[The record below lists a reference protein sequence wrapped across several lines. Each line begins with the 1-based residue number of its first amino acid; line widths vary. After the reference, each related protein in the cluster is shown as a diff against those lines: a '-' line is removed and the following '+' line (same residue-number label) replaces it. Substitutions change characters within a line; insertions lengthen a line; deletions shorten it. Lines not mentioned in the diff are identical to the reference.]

1 MRNRKS
7 PPPRANRIGPNR
19 PSGRLLLTGL
29 PILTAGAAAYAAVA
43 ADYMLNVPSL
53 PTLPLGAMG
62 DSLIGSAV
70 ILLLGALLLHSEI
83 DQADRLFDRV
93 LAAQQNGLTDEFSLD
108 RAELLA
114 QLRHLP
120 EVQRPTLKNLF

>member
-7 PPPRANRIGPNR
+7 PPPRANRIDPNR

-43 ADYMLNVPSL
+43 ADYMLNAPSL

-70 ILLLGALLLHSEI
+70 ILLLGALLL
-83 DQADRLFDRV
+83 QKW
-93 LAAQQNGLTDEFSLD
+93 Q
-108 RAELLA
+108 
-114 QLRHLP
+114 
-120 EVQRPTLKNLF
+120 

>member
-29 PILTAGAAAYAAVA
+29 PIPDGRRRRICRRRGGLYAER
-43 ADYMLNVPSL
+43 PC
-53 PTLPLGAMG
+53 PCPPLPLGAMG

-70 ILLLGALLLHSEI
+70 ILLLGALLL
-83 DQADRLFDRV
+83 QKW
-93 LAAQQNGLTDEFSLD
+93 Q
-108 RAELLA
+108 
-114 QLRHLP
+114 
-120 EVQRPTLKNLF
+120 

>member
-43 ADYMLNVPSL
+43 ADYMLN
-53 PTLPLGAMG
+53 A
-62 DSLIGSAV
+62 LI
-70 ILLLGALLLHSEI
+70 EKC
-83 DQADRLFDRV
+83 F
-93 LAAQQNGLTDEFSLD
+93 
-108 RAELLA
+108 
-114 QLRHLP
+114 
-120 EVQRPTLKNLF
+120 

>member
-1 MRNRKS
+1 MRSRKFQ
-7 PPPRANRIGPNR
+7 PPRANRIGPNR

-70 ILLLGALLLHSEI
+70 ILLLGALLL
-83 DQADRLFDRV
+83 QKW
-93 LAAQQNGLTDEFSLD
+93 Q
-108 RAELLA
+108 
-114 QLRHLP
+114 
-120 EVQRPTLKNLF
+120 

>member
-7 PPPRANRIGPNR
+7 LPPRANRIGPNR

-70 ILLLGALLLHSEI
+70 ILLLGALLL
-83 DQADRLFDRV
+83 QKW
-93 LAAQQNGLTDEFSLD
+93 Q
-108 RAELLA
+108 
-114 QLRHLP
+114 
-120 EVQRPTLKNLF
+120 

>member
-29 PILTAGAAAYAAVA
+29 PILTAGAAAYAAVT

-70 ILLLGALLLHSEI
+70 ILLLGALLL
-83 DQADRLFDRV
+83 QKW
-93 LAAQQNGLTDEFSLD
+93 Q
-108 RAELLA
+108 
-114 QLRHLP
+114 
-120 EVQRPTLKNLF
+120 

>member
-1 MRNRKS
+1 MRNRKF

-53 PTLPLGAMG
+53 PTLPLACFPAPYPPAPSPRGKGRFM
-62 DSLIGSAV
+62 V
-70 ILLLGALLLHSEI
+70 ISCKGLRPLHP
-83 DQADRLFDRV
+83 R
-93 LAAQQNGLTDEFSLD
+93 G
-108 RAELLA
+108 
-114 QLRHLP
+114 
-120 EVQRPTLKNLF
+120 

>member
-1 MRNRKS
+1 MRNRNS

-53 PTLPLGAMG
+53 PLGAMG

-70 ILLLGALLLHSEI
+70 ILLLGALLL
-83 DQADRLFDRV
+83 QKW
-93 LAAQQNGLTDEFSLD
+93 Q
-108 RAELLA
+108 
-114 QLRHLP
+114 
-120 EVQRPTLKNLF
+120 